1 MKQTYPSDLSQYA
14 TAADVIKHAIE
25 RSRYRSASAVNCE
38 TLSLYFG
45 VGKFVS
51 ENSRTGFWGTKALAS
66 ISVLLQREL
75 PGLRGFS
82 ESALKRM
89 RSFYEEW
96 QSILIRPT
104 VLGEITQS
112 LNNSSNDEIL
122 PTVLD
127 EIKVDEHLLYNLILQ
142 PVGISFSWDDFIK
155 ISFSHHI
162 EIITRTKDVTER
174 LFYIH
179 CAAQALHLNPLS

>member
-89 RSFYEEW
+89 RSFN
-96 QSILIRPT
+96 L
-104 VLGEITQS
+104 LGFLSHGTTLLKLASRITLRLS
-112 LNNSSNDEIL
+112 L
-122 PTVLD
+122 
-127 EIKVDEHLLYNLILQ
+127 
-142 PVGISFSWDDFIK
+142 
-155 ISFSHHI
+155 
-162 EIITRTKDVTER
+162 
-174 LFYIH
+174 
-179 CAAQALHLNPLS
+179 AQKM

>member
-14 TAADVIKHAIE
+14 TAADMIKHAIE

-89 RSFYEEW
+89 RSFMKNG
-96 QSILIRPT
+96 SP
-104 VLGEITQS
+104 
-112 LNNSSNDEIL
+112 
-122 PTVLD
+122 
-127 EIKVDEHLLYNLILQ
+127 
-142 PVGISFSWDDFIK
+142 F
-155 ISFSHHI
+155 
-162 EIITRTKDVTER
+162 
-174 LFYIH
+174 
-179 CAAQALHLNPLS
+179 

>member
-96 QSILIRPT
+96 QSILI
-104 VLGEITQS
+104 
-112 LNNSSNDEIL
+112 
-122 PTVLD
+122 
-127 EIKVDEHLLYNLILQ
+127 LQ

-179 CAAQALHLNPLS
+179 CAAQALHLKIS